1 MSQGKDAKLEGLIKS
16 ASCTNTEIVNCGL
29 VPQFFVIYHILKER
43 KNMRKKIQSLLYLR
57 QSDYAGGTVEKLN
70 EDSKYPL
77 FYKGFTYM

>member
-1 MSQGKDAKLEGLIKS
+1 MDKLLHLRSNI
-16 ASCTNTEIVNCGL
+16 T
-29 VPQFFVIYHILKER
+29 PFFPYNSDVGFKNFGREFLKER
-43 KNMRKKIQSLLYLR
+43 KNTRKKIQSLLYLR